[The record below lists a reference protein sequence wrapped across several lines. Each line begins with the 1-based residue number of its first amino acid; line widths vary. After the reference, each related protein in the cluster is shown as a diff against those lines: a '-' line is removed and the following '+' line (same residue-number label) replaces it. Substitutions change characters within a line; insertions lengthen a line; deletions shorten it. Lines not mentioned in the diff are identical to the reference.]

1 MHMHRP
7 ITVNVVCVYRVCVLD
22 SCTYGVRV
30 FYLPDWTANA
40 ARQINFRNYTFAE
53 FNMVACRI
61 TDARNIAANNHHLH
75 NRSTGSISSGQVP
88 LKKWVCPSDCASE
101 LFDSKFCPPNCQTLS
116 ESVSESRTVSVSVT
130 LSSICL
136 THFTLIG
143 NRHARSTD
151 LLSLHSN
158 TEHYRDYESVFIVPG
173 PSCHNQNRKQAF
185 LKLKQS
191 FLPQFS

>member
-61 TDARNIAANNHHLH
+61 TDARNIAANNHHLY

-88 LKKWVCPSDCASE
+88 LKSE
-101 LFDSKFCPPNCQTLS
+101 YALRIAHQNYLTPNS
-116 ESVSESRTVSVSVT
+116 
-130 LSSICL
+130 
-136 THFTLIG
+136 
-143 NRHARSTD
+143 ARPIAKTY
-151 LLSLHSN
+151 LNLYLN
-158 TEHYRDYESVFIVPG
+158 LELYPY
-173 PSCHNQNRKQAF
+173 
-185 LKLKQS
+185 L
-191 FLPQFS
+191 